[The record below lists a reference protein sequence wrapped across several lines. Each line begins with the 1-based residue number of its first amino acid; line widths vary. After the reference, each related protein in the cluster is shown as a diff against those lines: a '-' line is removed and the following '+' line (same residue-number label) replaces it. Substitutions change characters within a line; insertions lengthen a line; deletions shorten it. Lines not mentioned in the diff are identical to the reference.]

1 MNETLYDVMNRIALE
16 EYGTEIWRIEDEDI
30 WLYVLEKAERQ
41 ARTSPEPAQGR
52 ETYGKEKPKQRI

>member
-41 ARTSPEPAQGR
+41 AQTSPEPAQGR